1 MSAHRL
7 ATLISLALAFCF
19 AGAAWSANARV
30 AGGTRRLS
38 PAGVQGV
45 DNSTR
50 IDINQISMPVTNTGS
65 IAWDKTT
72 GNAGL
77 EFPRGTGE
85 TAVFAAGPWLGAA
98 VGGQARG
105 ALSEYSDEFGPGAM
119 IGTLP
124 DDPNKPEYKVY
135 KLNRVYANPADRDA
149 ALADYV
155 AGAQLHGAP
164 VVFVQGDGSLNIQGD
179 QMLWCVFNDADP
191 INHNNRAGSTAPLGV
206 EVQLTAFAFNDPG
219 PAGRTVFL
227 RYKIINKGVNT
238 LENMYVG
245 MWSDPDLGY
254 AGDDL
259 VGCDPSRSLGYVYNA
274 SNADNVYGATPPAVG
289 IDLLQ
294 GPTSASGAP
303 VPMTAFRMY
312 FNGLDPDAFAKSYN
326 SLRGLASDGSPLTD
340 PITHLPTTFEL
351 SGNPI
356 AGTGWLD
363 ANPSDRRMLVSS
375 GPAVLAPNQS
385 LDLTYAIVVGQGTNR
400 FDSIQQMLCTDDQ
413 MQIFYGHGF
422 PAPPPAEGTCAPLN
436 IVNCPR
442 TADDWNR
449 QFALG
454 GGDFTPAQLTE
465 IATRVD
471 ARSLYF
477 DWGSNPVGGLSG
489 ALAWSASL
497 TPQAQAVRQYA
508 AFMCNV
514 AASSPPVVPAGGAPV
529 YLEPSTPVACP
540 GLAAV
545 TLQELA
551 ETGAIGLQDA
561 SYVNVGPNPTAL
573 AGVDTALPFFGGGAG
588 YAADFTGSSIPSGSA
603 NTHSVEVRF
612 TGGPA
617 GQFAYRYQRTQDTFG
632 SRVYMIQDY
641 VSAPWTIWDLDTN
654 TQLNGAF
661 LENAGPPPAANL
673 DGTWDPDASTDGGRE
688 YLWVM
693 DSPYSGD
700 GTPTSAYFTDP
711 NLQDALLGNI
721 DFRYVLWSHR
731 VATDAVIDPGD
742 VFRFTFGYASSPGV
756 DTKLLQLAGLAP
768 GDPATTQSYDE
779 VTACLTDING
789 GIGIGTTC
797 NSATAT
803 LISLVGA
810 DTGPDHVTLQWLQGG
825 TPSSQIRVER
835 RESQQAWLDQGAV
848 LADGRGM
855 IEFTDT
861 HVIAGRTYSYRL
873 HLTDA
878 QSEQFAGE
886 TSVTVPLHAVLNLA
900 GFWPNPAGRSA
911 QVSFSLADASA
922 ATLTVFDIAGRRRLS
937 RDVGSL
943 GPGSHLLPLAGEL
956 PSGLYML
963 RLTQSGSTLTRKAMI
978 VR

>member
-1 MSAHRL
+1 
-7 ATLISLALAFCF
+7 
-19 AGAAWSANARV
+19 
-30 AGGTRRLS
+30 
-38 PAGVQGV
+38 VQGV

-72 GNAGL
+72 GNAGF
-77 EFPRGTGE
+77 EFPKGSGK
-85 TAVFAAGPWLGAA
+85 TAVFAAGPWLGAT
-98 VGGQARG
+98 VGGQPRG

-119 IGTLP
+119 IGGVA

-135 KLNRVYANPADRDA
+135 KLDRVYANPADRDA
-149 ALADYV
+149 ALADYA

-164 VVFVQGDGSLNIQGD
+164 IVFVQGDGSLNIQGD

-206 EVQLTAFAFNDPG
+206 EVQLTAFAYNDPG
-219 PAGRTVFL
+219 PAGRTIFL

-238 LENMYVG
+238 LQDFYVG

-274 SNADNVYGATPPAVG
+274 SNADNVYGATPPSVG
-289 IDLLQ
+289 FDLLQ
-294 GPTSASGAP
+294 GPTGASGAP
-303 VPMTAFRMY
+303 LSMTAFRMY

-326 SLRGLASDGSPLTD
+326 ALRGLANDGSQITD
-340 PITHLPTTFEL
+340 PVTHLPTTFEL

-363 ANPSDRRMLVSS
+363 SNPSDRRMLVSS

-422 PAPPPAEGTCAPLN
+422 ALPPPAEGTCAPVN

-508 AFMCNV
+508 AFMCNM

-551 ETGAIGLQDA
+551 ETGSIGLQDA
-561 SYVNVGPNPTAL
+561 SYVNAGPNPTAL
-573 AGVDTALPFFGGGAG
+573 AGVDAALPFFGGGAG
-588 YAADFTGSSIPSGSA
+588 YAADFTGSSIPSGSPSA
-603 NTHSVEVRF
+603 HSVEVRF

-617 GQFAYRYQRTQDTFG
+617 GQFAYRYLRTLDTFG
-632 SRVYMIQDY
+632 GRVYMIQDY
-641 VSAPWTIWDLDTN
+641 VPVPWTIWDLDTN

-661 LENAGPPPAANL
+661 LENAGPPPSANL

-688 YLWVM
+688 YIWAM
-693 DSPYSGD
+693 NSPYSGD
-700 GTPTSAYFTDP
+700 GTPTPAYFTDP
-711 NLQDALLGNI
+711 NLQDALLGNV
-721 DFRYVLWSHR
+721 DFRYVVWSHL
-731 VATDAVIDPGD
+731 VATNAVIDPGD
-742 VFRFTFGYASSPGV
+742 AFRFTYGYAPSAGV
-756 DTKLLQLAGLAP
+756 DTKLIQLAGLAP

-779 VTACLTDING
+779 ITACLTDING

-810 DTGPDHVTLQWLQGG
+810 DAGPDHVTLQWLQGG

-835 RESQQAWLDQGAV
+835 RESQQAWMDLGAV

-855 IEFTDT
+855 IEFTDS

-886 TSVTVPLHAVLNLA
+886 TSVTVPLHAVLSLA
-900 GFWPNPAGRSA
+900 GFWPNPSGRTA

-922 ATLTVFDIAGRRRLS
+922 ATISVYDIAGRRRLS
-937 RDVGSL
+937 REVGSL
-943 GPGSHLLPLAGEL
+943 GAGSHLLPLTGEL